1 MASVN
6 NTQQLVIS
14 GEEEGVEKAI
24 RLCVERGALM
34 VKRLPIGW
42 AIHTPLM
49 ERASQ
54 AFAQAIR
61 KWKISTPRIPV
72 LSYLTGEHLRT
83 PKEIKEELSIQFC
96 RPNHWH
102 RVLLRMVEEGIHTFV
117 EVGPG
122 NVLTQMVRWVDRTA
136 EERVTHGGGDY
147 VNPELLL
154 AFRIWGGVIGE
165 LPRSSG
171 SGHRRVQGDRAGHFR
186 AFGRMSAQVVIN
198 FGHDE
203 ETARQAERE
212 SRTGGKAIAW
222 KTDIT
227 RKEEVD
233 RMFKEVLDRFGRLD
247 VLVNNAGVIRDTYMM
262 LMSDKDWDRVIETN
276 LKGTFYCCRTALRPM
291 IAKRKGR
298 IINMVSPS
306 AITGRAGQT
315 NYSAS
320 KGGVI
325 SLTKSL
331 AREVAP
337 FGILVNA
344 VSPGIIQTEMIENLD
359 DKVKNEFLGLIPMKR
374 FGSPKEVASLVF
386 SGLRRGLLHYR
397 AGNMRGWGNGIKKLS
412 AISSQLSARIKKEV
426 LWLIADGRCRKL
438 IAFFGKGS

>member
-1 MASVN
+1 MSFQDQVV
-6 NTQQLVIS
+6 LVTGGSKGIGRAIS
-14 GEEEGVEKAI
+14 
-24 RLCVERGALM
+24 
-34 VKRLPIGW
+34 
-42 AIHTPLM
+42 
-49 ERASQ
+49 
-54 AFAQAIR
+54 
-61 KWKISTPRIPV
+61 
-72 LSYLTGEHLRT
+72 
-83 PKEIKEELSIQFC
+83 
-96 RPNHWH
+96 
-102 RVLLRMVEEGIHTFV
+102 
-117 EVGPG
+117 
-122 NVLTQMVRWVDRTA
+122 
-136 EERVTHGGGDY
+136 
-147 VNPELLL
+147 
-154 AFRIWGGVIGE
+154 
-165 LPRSSG
+165 
-171 SGHRRVQGDRAGHFR
+171 R

-212 SRTGGKAIAW
+212 IQETGGKAIAW

-374 FGSPKEVASLVF
+374 FGSPKEVASLVVF
-386 SGLRRGLLHYR
+386 LASEEASYITGQV
-397 AGNMRGWGNGIKKLS
+397 IC
-412 AISSQLSARIKKEV
+412 V
-426 LWLIADGRCRKL
+426 DG
-438 IAFFGKGS
+438 GMV